1 MNSGNSLR
9 TGVKPSMRFPL
20 LQTTFWFASTS
31 IVSFRKDS
39 KIKLKRRVWTWL
51 TTFGFDLVQLTGHA
65 GPNKVL
71 VAFSRAS
78 EPSCSGNRC
87 AALEGNDGG
96 NAAHSS
102 V

>member
-1 MNSGNSLR
+1 VSNLHAFSASPNHILVR
-9 TGVKPSMRFPL
+9 KYKHRF
-20 LQTTFWFASTS
+20 
-31 IVSFRKDS
+31 FRKDS

-96 NAAHSS
+96 NTAHSS